1 MIPGNYISCQR
12 GKAGMGSYLCLAT
25 SLPSRTIVAASGW
38 GRGTGA
44 RGRNDLTD
52 LISGVSV
59 HLARR
64 RKDYRTV
71 TRGRISSCPVSNRN

>member
-1 MIPGNYISCQR
+1 
-12 GKAGMGSYLCLAT
+12 MGSYLCLAT

-38 GRGTGA
+38 GKGSGA

-59 HLARR
+59 HFQNLARR